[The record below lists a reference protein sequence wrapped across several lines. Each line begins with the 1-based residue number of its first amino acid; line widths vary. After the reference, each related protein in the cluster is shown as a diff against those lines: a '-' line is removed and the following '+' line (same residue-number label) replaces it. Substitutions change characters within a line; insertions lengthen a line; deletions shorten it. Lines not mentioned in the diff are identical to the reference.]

1 MSIFDQIKQDY
12 KKAFKEKDKIA
23 KEILNFILAQIKN
36 KQIEL
41 WKQPDDTQIIKI
53 IQKEIKTRKEAIEN
67 LKKVG
72 NQQEVEIEEQ
82 KIKILEKYLPKMF
95 SKEQL
100 QDIVQKEIRNLNIT
114 DLKKQRG
121 ILIKNIMEKYGPQVD
136 WKLLN
141 QIINTLL
148 SS

>member
-100 QDIVQKEIRNLNIT
+100 QDIVQKEIKNLNIT

>member
-1 MSIFDQIKQDY
+1 M
-12 KKAFKEKDKIA
+12 
-23 KEILNFILAQIKN
+23 
-36 KQIEL
+36 
-41 WKQPDDTQIIKI
+41 
-53 IQKEIKTRKEAIEN
+53 
-67 LKKVG
+67 
-72 NQQEVEIEEQ
+72 
-82 KIKILEKYLPKMF
+82 EKYLPKMF

-100 QDIVQKEIRNLNIT
+100 QDIVQKEIKNLNIT